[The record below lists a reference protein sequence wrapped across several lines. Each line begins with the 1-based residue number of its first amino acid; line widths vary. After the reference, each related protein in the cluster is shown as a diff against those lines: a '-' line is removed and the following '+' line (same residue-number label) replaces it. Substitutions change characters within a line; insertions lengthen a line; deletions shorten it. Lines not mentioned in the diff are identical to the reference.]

1 MRRQKKRYI
10 ITRKTNIMK
19 QLFLLILAIILTSC
33 SSSKLSSTAD
43 NKFFTFSSSG
53 NVSFGYQPIDPIPV
67 KLTFLDKDSITT
79 RNGKLMNSLPDE
91 SMRLAIGETIGNMG
105 VSFGPIKY
113 GMKNNTYI
121 VILDYIKYNT
131 QPFNINYED
140 LTNPNVIS
148 SRPDTGILIVPVYVG
163 VGLRLT
169 ATVTVRE
176 HGVDLND
183 FYGLGVAAQQK
194 KVTGTLVIQTLG
206 VSGSSISSLL
216 PMPSELNATTIQ
228 NAILSLGAI
237 KAKMYEDDTQLNPRI
252 VGLYNSYVG
261 SLSTNEFMS
270 SFLTG
275 KIEHVIERI
284 E

>member
-1 MRRQKKRYI
+1 MKKLI
-10 ITRKTNIMK
+10 A
-19 QLFLLILAIILTSC
+19 LILALVLYSC
-33 SSSKLSSTAD
+33 SSSQSKTSSDGKSYIFAST
-43 NKFFTFSSSG
+43 G

-67 KLTFLDKDSITT
+67 KVLFIDKDSLTSKNT
-79 RNGKLMNSLPDE
+79 KLMNSLPDE
-91 SMRLAIGETIGNMG
+91 SMRLAIGESVGNMG
-105 VSFGPIKY
+105 ISFGPIKF

-121 VILDYIKYNT
+121 VILDYIKYDT
-131 QPFNINYED
+131 KPFKINYED
-140 LTNPNVIS
+140 LIKPNVLS
-148 SRPDTGILIVPVYVG
+148 SRPQTGSLIVPVYVG

-169 ATVTVRE
+169 ATVTVKE
-176 HGVDLND
+176 NGVDLND

-194 KVTGTLVIQTLG
+194 KITGTLVIQTLG
-206 VSGSSISSLL
+206 VSGSSISSLI

-237 KAKMYEDDTQLNPRI
+237 KAKMYEEDTQINPRI

-275 KIEHVIERI
+275 EIVHEIKKID
-284 E
+284 